1 MLASFLLLG
10 AAGDA
15 GFRQRTALEL
25 LAWFV
30 APGVLAL
37 VAGSRRD
44 PLAARLIY
52 VAGIG
57 AAGAIAWAGGAVGV
71 EPGADPAMRA
81 SYHAMLVVIAA
92 GIAAVVGLAV
102 VAAGY
107 WVGRRV
113 AASRGG

>member
-1 MLASFLLLG
+1 
-10 AAGDA
+10 
-15 GFRQRTALEL
+15 
-25 LAWFV
+25 
-30 APGVLAL
+30 
-37 VAGSRRD
+37 
-44 PLAARLIY
+44 
-52 VAGIG
+52 
-57 AAGAIAWAGGAVGV
+57 
-71 EPGADPAMRA
+71 MRA